1 MSVTDACELPADRR
15 RGSTFG
21 WSLGMVLRRWHE
33 YVEELLSDLPHRSRG
48 YHILAVVVHEE
59 VPTQGALAARL
70 AIDRSV
76 LTYVIDDL
84 ENAGL
89 IERKLDPQDRRAR
102 RVVATERGRETLA
115 EAERRVAHAEDH
127 VLGGL
132 PEDQRRRLPRLRRPR
147 RRGDPRRRARHGPLR
162 RRAERPSGDR
172 AVRRVGRRAARRGRR
187 PRHHPR
193 RARLWIGDEP
203 HPSEGVRSPAGGGR
217 PRAGPARIDA

>member
-1 MSVTDACELPADRR
+1 MAATDPCELPADRR

-21 WSLGMVLRRWHE
+21 WSLGVVLRRWHE
-33 YVEELLSDLPHRSRG
+33 YVEEMLNDLPHGSRG
-48 YHILAVVVHEE
+48 YHILAVVVHED
-59 VPTQGALAARL
+59 VPTQGALATRL

-102 RVVATERGRETLA
+102 RVVATDRGRAALA

-132 PEDQRRRLPRLRRPR
+132 PEDQRDAFRDFAARAAEAIHAAAPAT
-147 RRGDPRRRARHGPLR
+147 DPCV
-162 RRAERPSGDR
+162 
-172 AVRRVGRRAARRGRR
+172 AVRSVL
-187 PRHHPR
+187 PP
-193 RARLWIGDEP
+193 EQ
-203 HPSEGVRSPAGGGR
+203 
-217 PRAGPARIDA
+217 